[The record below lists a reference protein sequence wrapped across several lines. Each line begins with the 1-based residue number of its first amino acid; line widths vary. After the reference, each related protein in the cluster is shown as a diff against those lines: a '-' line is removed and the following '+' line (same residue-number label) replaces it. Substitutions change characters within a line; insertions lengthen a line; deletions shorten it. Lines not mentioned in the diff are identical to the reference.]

1 MLTDELTFPFIF
13 CENIIFEN
21 SFDKI
26 IYFNFSRQSA
36 LHSEVQHPPPPHTTH
51 KLNTNYYSSDFKS
64 ESFRTNLSGYPI
76 IVAQDIFVL
85 IVFMKRGDGKIS
97 SSFEYFLCTHILI
110 FSFALFHFNVKSIY
124 VQSSDRERLVFQA
137 LGVPVRRLVQA
148 ADSASV

>member
-1 MLTDELTFPFIF
+1 MLTDELTFLFIF

-36 LHSEVQHPPPPHTTH
+36 LHSEVQHPH
-51 KLNTNYYSSDFKS
+51 KQNANYYSSDFKS